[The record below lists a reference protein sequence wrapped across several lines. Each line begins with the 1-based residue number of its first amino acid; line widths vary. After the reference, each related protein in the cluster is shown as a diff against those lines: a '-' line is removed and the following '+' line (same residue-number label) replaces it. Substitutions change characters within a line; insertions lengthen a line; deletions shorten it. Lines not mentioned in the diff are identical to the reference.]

1 MLNKKYFFIGIGGIG
16 MSSIAQF
23 LHDKGNIVFGYDQSN
38 NRSIEILLKKG
49 IAITNKLN
57 LEEIPEDIM
66 GEDLEIIY
74 TPAIKKDNIFL
85 NYFISNGKNKIY
97 KRSEILGEIS
107 QTSKCI
113 AVAGTHGKT
122 TTTAIISDLF
132 YSYGLKFKAFVGG
145 IMKRH
150 NSNYLFTG
158 DDYVIVEAD
167 EYDRSFLNLSPD
179 YAVITSLDSDHLD
192 IYGDFESLSKSFK
205 LFSKSVKNSLVVEK
219 DINIKGDFT
228 FSIKNDADYKASSI
242 IIKND
247 GIIFDFKT
255 PDNFFTKIYVN
266 IIGLHNL
273 KNVLS
278 ALSIIDQIKEIEIS
292 ELLPFLSD
300 LNGIERRMDIYKIDD
315 KIIIAVYENSNKN
328 YLFDINERLN
338 IINKALFKDLKMKTS
353 KIKVIPFNSLTTD
366 LCKKMNSKIILRGLR
381 AVSDF
386 EYEFQLAG
394 MNRKLNNKIE
404 TVFLMSDVE
413 NQIISSRFVKEI
425 VKLNGNIKKFTT
437 KSTIKSLKEKYE

>member
-1 MLNKKYFFIGIGGIG
+1 MINKKYFFIGIGGIG
-16 MSSIAQF
+16 MSSIAQY
-23 LHDKGNIVFGYDQSN
+23 LHDKGNIIFGYDRENNQSVK
-38 NRSIEILLKKG
+38 ILLNKG
-49 IAITNKLN
+49 IVITNKLN
-57 LEEIPEDIM
+57 LDLIPKEMI
-66 GEDLEIIY
+66 GEDVEIIY
-74 TPAIKKDNIFL
+74 TPAVKDDNIYL
-85 NYFISNGKNKIY
+85 DYFISKGLNKIY

-145 IMKRH
+145 IMKGH

-205 LFSKSVKNSLVVEK
+205 LFSKSVKNSLVVEEE
-219 DINIKGDFT
+219 INIKGDFT
-228 FSIKNDADYKASSI
+228 FSIKNDADYKASNI
-242 IIKND
+242 TTKNE

-255 PDNFFTKIYVN
+255 PDSYFTNVFVK
-266 IIGLHNL
+266 IIGMHNL

-292 ELLPFLSD
+292 ELLPLLS
-300 LNGIERRMDIYKIDD
+300 NVKGIAPGQSAVFYEGDD
-315 KIIIAVYENSNKN
+315 VVGGG
-328 YLFDINERLN
+328 
-338 IINKALFKDLKMKTS
+338 IINR
-353 KIKVIPFNSLTTD
+353 SL
-366 LCKKMNSKIILRGLR
+366 
-381 AVSDF
+381 
-386 EYEFQLAG
+386 
-394 MNRKLNNKIE
+394 
-404 TVFLMSDVE
+404 
-413 NQIISSRFVKEI
+413 
-425 VKLNGNIKKFTT
+425 
-437 KSTIKSLKEKYE
+437 

>member
-1 MLNKKYFFIGIGGIG
+1 MVNKKYFFIGIGGIG

-132 YSYGLKFKAFVGG
+132 YSYGLKFKAFIGG
-145 IMKRH
+145 IMKGH

-179 YAVITSLDSDHLD
+179 YAVITSLESDHLD

-205 LFSKSVKNSLVVEK
+205 LFSKSVKNSLVVEEE
-219 DINIKGDFT
+219 INIKADFT

-315 KIIIAVYENSNKN
+315 KIIIDDYAHHPTEIESVFNTINSNYKN
-328 YLFDINERLN
+328 KSTSVIFQPHLFSRTRDFMEDFATVLSKFDEVYLLDVYPAREKPIEGVNSKVLLEKISSAKKE
-338 IINKALFKDLKMKTS
+338 IINKELIND
-353 KIKVIPFNSLTTD
+353 III
-366 LCKKMNSKIILRGLR
+366 NSKAEVISILG
-381 AVSDF
+381 A
-386 EYEFQLAG
+386 
-394 MNRKLNNKIE
+394 
-404 TVFLMSDVE
+404 
-413 NQIISSRFVKEI
+413 
-425 VKLNGNIKKFTT
+425 GNITENLNKKIFT
-437 KSTIKSLKEKYE
+437 YD

>member
-1 MLNKKYFFIGIGGIG
+1 MNKKYFFIGIGGIG

-74 TPAIKKDNIFL
+74 TPAIKNDNIFL
-85 NYFISNGKNKIY
+85 NYFISNGKNKIH

-145 IMKRH
+145 IMKGH

-205 LFSKSVKNSLVVEK
+205 LFSKRVKNSLVVEEE
-219 DINIKGDFT
+219 INIKGDYT
-228 FSIKNDADYKASSI
+228 FSIENDADYKASSI

-292 ELLPFLSD
+292 ELLPFLSN
-300 LNGIERRMDIYKIDD
+300 LNGIERRMDIYKIDN
-315 KIIIAVYENSNKN
+315 KIIIDDYAHHPTEIESVFNTINSNYKN
-328 YLFDINERLN
+328 KSTSVIFQPHLFSRTRDFMEEFAKVLSKFDEVYLLDIYPAREKPIEGVNSKVLLEKISSVKKE
-338 IINKALFKDLKMKTS
+338 IINKELIND
-353 KIKVIPFNSLTTD
+353 III
-366 LCKKMNSKIILRGLR
+366 NSKTEVISILG
-381 AVSDF
+381 A
-386 EYEFQLAG
+386 
-394 MNRKLNNKIE
+394 
-404 TVFLMSDVE
+404 
-413 NQIISSRFVKEI
+413 
-425 VKLNGNIKKFTT
+425 GNITENLNKKIFTND
-437 KSTIKSLKEKYE
+437 

>member
-85 NYFISNGKNKIY
+85 DYFISNGKNKIY

-145 IMKRH
+145 IMKGH

-192 IYGDFESLSKSFK
+192 IYGDFESLTKSFK

-255 PDNFFTKIYVN
+255 PDNFFAKIYVN

-315 KIIIAVYENSNKN
+315 KIIIDDYAHHPTEIESVLNTINSNYKN
-328 YLFDINERLN
+328 KSTSVIFQPHLFSRTRDFMEDFATVLSKFDEVYLLEIYPAREKPIQGVNSKVLLEKISSTKKE
-338 IINKALFKDLKMKTS
+338 IINKELIND
-353 KIKVIPFNSLTTD
+353 III
-366 LCKKMNSKIILRGLR
+366 NSKTEVISILG
-381 AVSDF
+381 A
-386 EYEFQLAG
+386 
-394 MNRKLNNKIE
+394 
-404 TVFLMSDVE
+404 
-413 NQIISSRFVKEI
+413 
-425 VKLNGNIKKFTT
+425 GNITENLNKKIFTND
-437 KSTIKSLKEKYE
+437 

>member
-1 MLNKKYFFIGIGGIG
+1 MMNKKYFFIGIGGIG

-74 TPAIKKDNIFL
+74 TPAIKNDNIFL
-85 NYFISNGKNKIY
+85 NYFISNGKNKIH

-145 IMKRH
+145 IMKGH

-205 LFSKSVKNSLVVEK
+205 LFSKSVKNSLVVEEE
-219 DINIKGDFT
+219 INIKGDFT

-255 PDNFFTKIYVN
+255 PDNFFTNIYVN

-315 KIIIAVYENSNKN
+315 KIIIDDYAHHPTEIESVFNTINSNYKDKSTSVIFQPHLFSRTRDFMEDFATVLSKFDEV
-328 YLFDINERLN
+328 YLLDIYPAREKPIEGVNSKVLLEKISSAKKE
-338 IINKALFKDLKMKTS
+338 IINKELIND
-353 KIKVIPFNSLTTD
+353 III
-366 LCKKMNSKIILRGLR
+366 NSKTEVISILG
-381 AVSDF
+381 A
-386 EYEFQLAG
+386 
-394 MNRKLNNKIE
+394 
-404 TVFLMSDVE
+404 
-413 NQIISSRFVKEI
+413 
-425 VKLNGNIKKFTT
+425 GNITENLNKKIFTND
-437 KSTIKSLKEKYE
+437 

>member
-85 NYFISNGKNKIY
+85 DYFISNGKNKIY

-145 IMKRH
+145 IMKGH

-192 IYGDFESLSKSFK
+192 IYGDFESLTKSFK

-255 PDNFFTKIYVN
+255 PDNFFAKIYVN

-315 KIIIAVYENSNKN
+315 KIIIDDYAHHPTEIESVLNTINSNYKN
-328 YLFDINERLN
+328 KSTSVIFQPHLFSRTRDFMEDFATVLSKFDEVYLLDVYPAREKPIEGVNSKVLLEKISSAKKE
-338 IINKALFKDLKMKTS
+338 IINKELIND
-353 KIKVIPFNSLTTD
+353 III
-366 LCKKMNSKIILRGLR
+366 NSKTEVISILG
-381 AVSDF
+381 A
-386 EYEFQLAG
+386 
-394 MNRKLNNKIE
+394 
-404 TVFLMSDVE
+404 
-413 NQIISSRFVKEI
+413 
-425 VKLNGNIKKFTT
+425 GNITENLNKKIFTND
-437 KSTIKSLKEKYE
+437 